1 MMPLFTEMRKRSIR
15 YFHIDYNAPCLPP
28 QILHNHCF
36 QFLLGNTVVPR
47 EIEDNG
53 YAFFFG
59 GGGVVGVNK
68 VHYGLCENSDILRTV
83 PDGNE
88 TEVDFVFMQ
97 PFHVNNVVY

>member
-1 MMPLFTEMRKRSIR
+1 MHLVYP
-15 YFHIDYNAPCLPP
+15 PPPP

-53 YAFFFG
+53 YAFFFFFW

-88 TEVDFVFMQ
+88 AEVDFVFMQ